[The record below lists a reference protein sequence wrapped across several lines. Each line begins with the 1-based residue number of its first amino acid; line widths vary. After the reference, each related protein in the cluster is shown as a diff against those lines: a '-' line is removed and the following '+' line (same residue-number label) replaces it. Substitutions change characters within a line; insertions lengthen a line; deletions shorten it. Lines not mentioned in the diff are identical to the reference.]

1 MTAARGRRRPSSL
14 YARAVALLARRE
26 HSRAELAAKLRRRL
40 GPADDVA
47 ELERVLDA
55 LARDRLVCD
64 ERYAGTLSRTRAA
77 RHGDAR
83 IRYDLKSAGVDAETI
98 GRAVAALKGTE
109 LDRARAL
116 WSRRFRELPRSAQ
129 ERGRQARFLQARG
142 FSSDTIRKVLRGLPG
157 ED

>member
-1 MTAARGRRRPSSL
+1 MTAARGRREPSSL

-26 HSRAELAAKLRRRL
+26 HSRAELAAKLKRKL
-40 GPADDVA
+40 GPTDDVA

-55 LARDRLVCD
+55 LARDRLLCD
-64 ERYAGTLSRTRAA
+64 ERYAGMLSRTRAA

-83 IRYDLKSAGVDAETI
+83 IRHELKSAGVDAETI
-98 GRAVAALKGTE
+98 GRAVAVLKGTE
-109 LDRARAL
+109 LERARAL
-116 WSRRFRELPRSAQ
+116 WSRRFKELPGSAQ

-142 FSSDTIRKVLRGLPG
+142 FSSETIRKILRGLPD